1 MNQRSTYTRSGLK
14 VTTSKTPM
22 NTIHDENK
30 ITAKIIDI
38 LSYQQSITNQG
49 INYQGEKDWAL
60 NKIKELIS
68 NNAEYIREKTI
79 DECIACVRGDYSDKV
94 SYFAHNSYKLETI
107 TNLNNLKNN
116 D

>member
-1 MNQRSTYTRSGLK
+1 MK
-14 VTTSKTPM
+14 
-22 NTIHDENK
+22 TIHNEDK
-30 ITAKIIDI
+30 ITAKIINI

-68 NNAEYIREKTI
+68 SNSEYIREKTI
-79 DECIACVRGDYSDKV
+79 DECIACVPSKIDSSDEWDV
-94 SYFAHNSYKLETI
+94 AFNDFNTCREQTI

-116 D
+116 V